1 MSALNMAKAAIFIYK
16 CHWIPIWNRPYRCH
30 WHAFCYALDSSLDSI
45 DVNYSCRV
53 RPGRLMSLSLPSG
66 QLLANFGGGEGV
78 RGFRRCFCGDPCCKV
93 CWSKIW
99 TRFQSCLPKRNTKQV
114 EEGHPTKLEGFTLI
128 LKFFFLAK
136 RFVLVP
142 PTFKLFFCSGIKLS
156 TKIPF
161 SLAWCSLQHDT
172 NTLTIL
178 NDKQQL

>member
-1 MSALNMAKAAIFIYK
+1 MHYAM
-16 CHWIPIWNRPYRCH
+16 HWIPAWILSMLTI
-30 WHAFCYALDSSLDSI
+30 AVGLGQ
-45 DVNYSCRV
+45 VGSCRWAY
-53 RPGRLMSLSLPSG
+53 P
-66 QLLANFGGGEGV
+66 LANFWLTLGGGEGV
-78 RGFRRCFCGDPCCKV
+78 RGLWRCFCGDPCCKV

-172 NTLTIL
+172 NPLTIL
-178 NDKQQL
+178 HDKQQL